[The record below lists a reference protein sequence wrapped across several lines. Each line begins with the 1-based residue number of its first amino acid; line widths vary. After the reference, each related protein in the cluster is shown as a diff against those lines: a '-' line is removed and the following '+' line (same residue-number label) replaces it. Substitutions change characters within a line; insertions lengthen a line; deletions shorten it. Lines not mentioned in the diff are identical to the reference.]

1 VPTCRRS
8 TAARV
13 AEYVLAV
20 DGGNSKTE
28 VVVATTDGELLA
40 RTRGP
45 GVRSPLRDPARWC
58 GDLISLVDSARR
70 EASVAPDA
78 RAASAAY
85 FLANVDLPAE
95 HQVARREL
103 AAATPAEVT
112 VVHND
117 TLAVL
122 RAGAR
127 HRWGIAVVAGAG
139 MNAVGV
145 DPDGRTEGFL
155 ALGDITGDFGGGQ
168 HVGVLG
174 LGAAIRAADG
184 RGPATALTAAVPA
197 HFTMDSPE
205 QVAVAVRHGEIRYE
219 TLHVLAPVVF
229 AVARAGDPVA
239 RGILAQFAGEVVTMA
254 TTLMRRLRLA
264 DSDVEVILGG
274 GAMRNGD
281 PEFLTQVMAGISAVA
296 PAAQVSVLDVVPAYG
311 ALVEAFDLAGADHA
325 ALRRLR
331 PTMVS

>member
-1 VPTCRRS
+1 
-8 TAARV
+8 V

-40 RTRGP
+40 RARGP
-45 GVRSPLRDPARWC
+45 GVRSPLRDPARWR
-58 GDLISLVDSARR
+58 DSLMSLVDSARR
-70 EASVAPDA
+70 EASVADA

-95 HQVARREL
+95 HEVARREL

-117 TLAVL
+117 TLAIL

-127 HRWGIAVVAGAG
+127 RRWGIAVVAGAG
-139 MNAVGV
+139 MNAIGV
-145 DPDGRTEGFL
+145 DPEGRTEGFL

-168 HVGVLG
+168 HIGVLG

-184 RGPATALTAAVPA
+184 RGPATALAAAVPA
-197 HFTMDSPE
+197 HFSLASPE
-205 QVAVAVRHGEIRYE
+205 QVAVAVHDGEIRYE

-229 AVARAGDPVA
+229 AVARTGDPVA
-239 RGILAQFAGEVVTMA
+239 RGILDQFADEVVTMA
-254 TTLMRRLRLA
+254 TTLLRRLRL
-264 DSDVEVILGG
+264 DQTDVEVILGG

-281 PEFLTQVMAGISAVA
+281 PEFLTQVMAGITGTA
-296 PAAQVSVLDVVPAYG
+296 PQAQVSVLDVAPVFG
-311 ALVEAFDLAGADHA
+311 ALVEAFDLAGADPS
-325 ALRRLR
+325 ALPRLR
-331 PTMVS
+331 PTMVA

>member
-1 VPTCRRS
+1 MYRRS
-8 TAARV
+8 TVVCV

-28 VVVATTDGELLA
+28 VVVATTDGEMLA

-45 GVRSPLRDPARWC
+45 GVRSPLRDPVQWR
-58 GDLISLVDSARR
+58 DNLLSLVDSACR
-70 EASVAPDA
+70 EASVAPGS

-95 HQVARREL
+95 HEVAGREL

-127 HRWGIAVVAGAG
+127 RRWGVAVVAGAG
-139 MNAVGV
+139 MNAIGV
-145 DPDGRTEGFL
+145 DEDGRTEGFL
-155 ALGDITGDFGGGQ
+155 ALGDFTGDFGGGQ
-168 HVGVLG
+168 HIGVLG

-184 RGPATALTAAVPA
+184 RGPSTALAAAVPA
-197 HFTMDSPE
+197 HFSMSSPE
-205 QVAVAVRHGEIRYE
+205 QVAVAVHRGEIHYE

-229 AVARAGDPVA
+229 AVARLDDPVA
-239 RGILAQFAGEVVTMA
+239 RGIVVQFGREVVAMA
-254 TTLMRRLRLA
+254 TTLLRRLRLTET
-264 DSDVEVILGG
+264 DVEVILGG

-281 PEFLTQVMAGISAVA
+281 PEFLAQVVAGISAVA
-296 PAAQVSVLDVVPAYG
+296 PAAQASVLDVTPTYG
-311 ALVEAFDLAGADHA
+311 ALVEAFDLAAADRS
-325 ALRRLR
+325 ALLRLR
-331 PTMVS
+331 PTMLA